1 MSSEKYLL
9 DTSALLALIEAESG
23 ADRVREIFTR
33 KQVILPWTVLMEVY
47 YISFQERGQQ
57 EAETRFAM
65 LRHSSAEVIWEM
77 SEAITLMAAKIKAE
91 NRISFADAVISALAI
106 QHNAV
111 LVHKDPEYEQ
121 LVGQVEMEALPF
133 KT

>member
-1 MSSEKYLL
+1 MSRKKYLL